1 MQLRF
6 PFDAVV
12 VVAGV
17 PGAGK
22 TTLIRRAVDR
32 DAVRVVDMERQMA
45 RWRGLMRRIPASEG
59 WASVVVLDRE
69 QAART
74 SEFSFVAPVTGTAA
88 AATI

>member
-1 MQLRF
+1 VRLIQSLGGLL
-6 PFDAVV
+6 DAPQKAA
-12 VVAGV
+12 AGQ
-17 PGAGK
+17 
-22 TTLIRRAVDR
+22 RRRGRMVSEAE
-32 DAVRVVDMERQMA
+32 MERQMA